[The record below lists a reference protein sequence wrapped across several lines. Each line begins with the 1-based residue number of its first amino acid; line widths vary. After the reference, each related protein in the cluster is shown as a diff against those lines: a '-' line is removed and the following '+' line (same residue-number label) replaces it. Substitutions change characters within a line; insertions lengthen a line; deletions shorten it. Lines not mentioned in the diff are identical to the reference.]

1 MDVCLCWGASPQS
14 WLYLKGSYMK
24 CDRNMEVAF
33 MVCAINPSL
42 DLHTDSSELLQ
53 LQQVREPRP
62 GSWLMLFGSSSVRRF
77 VCVPDKPPFK
87 YSSPCVAI
95 FGADGLQRMY
105 TGHQMSSQT
114 TNMLEKNNKFCR
126 III

>member
-1 MDVCLCWGASPQS
+1 MSQYLEKINLGKPKDLAFERLIMCSVSCDFDIHIAVNLSYVCLCLPQS

-53 LQQVREPRP
+53 LQQV
-62 GSWLMLFGSSSVRRF
+62 STATCSVQW
-77 VCVPDKPPFK
+77 V
-87 YSSPCVAI
+87 
-95 FGADGLQRMY
+95 
-105 TGHQMSSQT
+105 T
-114 TNMLEKNNKFCR
+114 TYLYF
-126 III
+126 

>member
-1 MDVCLCWGASPQS
+1 MHTHYLNMSCVCLCHFQS

-53 LQQVREPRP
+53 LQQVS
-62 GSWLMLFGSSSVRRF
+62 GVSRRSLWVVTYLVF
-77 VCVPDKPPFK
+77 NL
-87 YSSPCVAI
+87 SPHITV
-95 FGADGLQRMY
+95 
-105 TGHQMSSQT
+105 TVSQ
-114 TNMLEKNNKFCR
+114 
-126 III
+126 